1 MFMKRKSKAGTIV
14 QKILKSGVITW
25 LIILGI
31 WQLASNYNSPDFLPS
46 PLKTW
51 DGLVEIATKGVL
63 WDDISISMQRVAI
76 GWLRGMAFAIP
87 VGLIVGRFQI
97 ARWILEPFINFF
109 RFIPAIGFLTLFLM
123 WFGVG
128 EESKLVLIMY
138 ATIFPVIINT
148 IAGVISIDP
157 VKYQAAESL
166 GANRFQ
172 SFLSVTI
179 PAAVPSIFTGIRLG
193 LSGAIISIVAAEML
207 AANEGLG
214 YLIYTSRLY
223 YRTDWIFVGIITLG
237 LIGFIADKL
246 LRLLGNRL
254 FRFYGVKGQ

>member
-1 MFMKRKSKAGTIV
+1 MKKKNKGAYFIR
-14 QKILKSGVITW
+14 KILGSGIITW
-25 LIILGI
+25 ILLLVI
-31 WQLASNYNSPDFLPS
+31 WQIASKFNSPDFLPS

-51 DGLVEIATKGVL
+51 NGLVEIAKQGVL
-63 WDDISISMQRVAI
+63 WEDIKISMQRVAI
-76 GWLRGMAFAIP
+76 GWGRGLLIAIP
-87 VGLIVGRFQI
+87 LGLIVGRFQL

-109 RFIPAIGFLTLFLM
+109 RFVPAIGFLTLFLM

-148 IAGVISIDP
+148 IAGVATIDP

-166 GANRFQ
+166 GANKLQ

-179 PAAVPSIFTGIRLG
+179 PGAIPSIFTGIRLG
-193 LSGAIISIVAAEML
+193 LSGAIISIVGAEML
-207 AANEGLG
+207 AASEGVG

-223 YRTDWIFVGIITLG
+223 YRTDWIFVGIVVLG
-237 LIGFIADKL
+237 LIGFIADKA
-246 LRLLGNRL
+246 LRLLGSHL
-254 FRFYGVKGQ
+254 FRFYGVKEQ

>member
-1 MFMKRKSKAGTIV
+1 MKKNSKMKLVI
-14 QKILKSGVITW
+14 QKILQSGVITW
-25 LIILGI
+25 LLILGI
-31 WQLASNYNSPDFLPS
+31 WQLASEFNSPDFLPS

-51 DGLVEIATKGVL
+51 DGLVEIASQGVL
-63 WDDISISMQRVAI
+63 WEDIAISMKRVAI
-76 GWLRGMAFAIP
+76 GWLRGILLAIP
-87 VGLIVGRFQI
+87 LGLVVGRFQI
-97 ARWILEPFINFF
+97 VKWILEPFINFF

-148 IAGVISIDP
+148 IAGVVAVDP

-179 PAAVPSIFTGIRLG
+179 PGAVPSIFTGVRLG

-207 AANEGLG
+207 AASEGIG
-214 YLIYTSRLY
+214 YRIYTSRLY
-223 YRTDWIFVGIITLG
+223 YRTDWIFVGIVTLG

-246 LRLLGNRL
+246 LRLLGNHL